1 MITDFLTSAN
11 GKTGQTTLNEK
22 TKKVYNILGDYPDVI
37 AEYLVNG
44 IEKNNKNEGR
54 IAWLTSSKAAFMF
67 MTAGIRKRNFFE
79 E

>member
-44 IEKNNKNEGR
+44 IEKNNKNEGSDR
-54 IAWLTSSKAAFMF
+54 VADIFES
-67 MTAGIRKRNFFE
+67 GI
-79 E
+79 